1 MRVGLTTQG
10 SRVHPL
16 PGLGASDEGTGCHLS
31 PKSLGTLPWSSAPRE
46 TSLGCHLCS
55 PKGLRAEDLQVN
67 FNPPSLTLSYSS
79 EPKHSPALNLACPA
93 P

>member
-1 MRVGLTTQG
+1 MGLT
-10 SRVHPL
+10 PK
-16 PGLGASDEGTGCHLS
+16 LGATRGLAYEGTGCHLC

-55 PKGLRAEDLQVN
+55 PKGLRAEDLQVK
-67 FNPPSLTLSYSS
+67 FNSSSLTLSPSS
-79 EPKHSPALNLACPA
+79 EPKHPRALNLACPV